1 MFSEQ
6 KHSEQQM
13 KKLSLS
19 INLFFFF
26 AFTIHMVFLTY
37 KQKYPDNPSVKIY
50 RRPLSDLVFP
60 ITLKF
65 CIKDLENPEARYKK
79 YGYWNAWP
87 FFLGQGMYGGN
98 VFGWNGHTKN
108 GSTIGT
114 IQGPTLKGP

>member
-1 MFSEQ
+1 
-6 KHSEQQM
+6 M

-26 AFTIHMVFLTY
+26 AFTIHIVFLTY

-50 RRPLSDLVFP
+50 KRPLSDIVFP

-65 CIKDLENPEARYKK
+65 CITDLGEAPAAKYQK
-79 YGYWNAWP
+79 YGYWNVWP
-87 FFLGQGMYGGN
+87 FFLGQGRHGGN
-98 VFGWNGHTKN
+98 IFGWNGHTKN

-114 IQGPTLKGP
+114 VQGTALKGVCEK